1 MSYINGT
8 SNILT
13 TVYKNSDGR
22 LYKKVWVEGN
32 QEFCA
37 CEFRG
42 TVEGKYEEIEWPH
55 VPLLTY
61 NGINLYLQG
70 RRSNGVSDEWS
81 MMDAEIVEEG

>member
-1 MSYINGT
+1 MSYINAT

-22 LYKKVWVEGN
+22 LYKKVWFEGN

-42 TVEGKYEEIEWPH
+42 VVGGKYKEIQWTH
-55 VPLLTY
+55 VPLLAD
-61 NGINLYLQG
+61 NGINVYLQG
-70 RRSNGVSDEWS
+70 LRNDGVSDEWS
-81 MMDAEIVEEG
+81 MMDVEIVEED